1 MRRLMLL
8 ICTVLVVAW
17 TGPAASAEGWKGV
30 SRALDA
36 WQGEK
41 TAVIRGA
48 GADPLAVPQVRELLR
63 LFTQRG
69 FVVVPAT
76 SEGQSP
82 GRGLILDLRKE
93 GDSWVAALRRASD
106 GAFLALDEARPT
118 RPAAV
123 PSPSPS
129 PPTTPPQTTAEV
141 PAPVARTVELQEAP
155 QRVVVV
161 GDELV
166 LLYDDRVVRAEIV
179 SGALREL
186 ARFQVPVRPSRAL
199 WLDVGDLDRDG
210 TPEVAV
216 TWAEDVQQVYEGTDS
231 WPHSW
236 VLAWPDLAPRSE
248 DLTGYLR
255 IVHGRAF
262 LQRRGRF
269 SAFKDGVLSVS
280 MEAGQW
286 QPGTATPW
294 LQGHTIYDATPLP
307 GGGWVSHRSGQRW
320 RLADA
325 DGRSGPVLLA
335 DLGRFRGPAVAVRL
349 ENPEFRS
356 GFEKEDRVTER
367 WVPLPRRV
375 AVSPDGGVYTI
386 RRGRT
391 PGLPLVGRPS
401 GSDAVVRIRLGSDA
415 MGVEEPFGAV
425 ELFLMDF
432 GLLGDGRNG
441 VVLLGNEREDGRGTA
456 YLQEIR
462 P

>member
-8 ICTVLVVAW
+8 FCTVLAVVWA
-17 TGPAASAEGWKGV
+17 GPAPGAEVWKGV
-30 SRALDA
+30 SQALDA

-41 TAVIRGA
+41 TAVIRGT
-48 GADPLAVPQVRELLR
+48 GADPLAVPEVRELLR

-69 FVVVPAT
+69 FVVVPAAPA
-76 SEGQSP
+76 GQGP
-82 GRGLILDLRKE
+82 DRGLVLDLRRE

-106 GAFLALDEARPT
+106 GAFLAVDEAGLSG
-118 RPAAV
+118 PATEPPPPPSPRTAAPQAV
-123 PSPSPS
+123 PE
-129 PPTTPPQTTAEV
+129 A
-141 PAPVARTVELQEAP
+141 PARRARTIELQETPRRLVA
-155 QRVVVV
+155 V
-161 GDELV
+161 GDEIV
-166 LLYDDRVVRAEIV
+166 LLYDDRVVRATLTDDGV
-179 SGALREL
+179 REL
-186 ARFQVPVRPSRAL
+186 ARFQARTRPSRAL

-210 TPEVAV
+210 VPEVAV

-236 VLAWPDLAPRSE
+236 ILAWPDLAPQSK

-255 IVHGRAF
+255 IVGNRAF

-269 SAFKDGVLSVS
+269 SAFEGGVLSVT
-280 MEAGQW
+280 EQAGQW
-286 QPGTATPW
+286 QPGTAVPW
-294 LQGHTIYDATPLP
+294 LQGHAIYDATPLS
-307 GGGWVSHRSGQRW
+307 GGRWVSHRTDQRW
-320 RLADA
+320 RLSDA
-325 DGRSGPVLLA
+325 EGRSGPVLLA

-367 WVPLPRRV
+367 WIPLPRRV
-375 AVSPDGGVYTI
+375 VVSPDGGVYTI

-401 GSDAVVRIRLGSDA
+401 GSDAVVRIRLGADA
-415 MGVEEPFGAV
+415 MGVDEPFGAV
-425 ELFLMDF
+425 ELFLVDF
-432 GLLGDGRNG
+432 GLLGHGQDG
-441 VVLLGNEREDGRGTA
+441 VLLLGNEREDGRGTA